1 MRLEKSKFLGVDHIT
16 DPSIRYGHY
25 PIGSSVITS
34 SQRKKFS
41 RIFLNGDGDPTSRSA
56 TTMVVFPIPLSSPCT
71 DNVSP
76 QAHRL
81 IAQVLLVGS
90 QVVGRAFVQAY
101 RQAAANS
108 AAAAAN
114 GGSKAATS
122 KISGSN
128 LITKQTG
135 LDLDEACKILNVK
148 KEGLVMEE
156 INKVCPPLM
165 RNGG

>member
-1 MRLEKSKFLGVDHIT
+1 MSL
-16 DPSIRYGHY
+16 
-25 PIGSSVITS
+25 
-34 SQRKKFS
+34 
-41 RIFLNGDGDPTSRSA
+41 
-56 TTMVVFPIPLSSPCT
+56 
-71 DNVSP
+71 P

-114 GGSKAATS
+114 GASKGATS

-135 LDLDEACKILNVK
+135 LDLDEACKILNIK

-156 INKVCPPLM
+156 INKVCPRSKEPI
-165 RNGG
+165 NGIAV

>member
-1 MRLEKSKFLGVDHIT
+1 MYANI
-16 DPSIRYGHY
+16 
-25 PIGSSVITS
+25 
-34 SQRKKFS
+34 
-41 RIFLNGDGDPTSRSA
+41 
-56 TTMVVFPIPLSSPCT
+56 
-71 DNVSP
+71 

-114 GGSKAATS
+114 GGSKAAAS
-122 KISGSN
+122 KLTGSN

-135 LDLDEACKILNVK
+135 IDLDEACKILNVK
-148 KEGLVMEE
+148 KEGLVLEE
-156 INKVCPPLM
+156 ISKVYPSEV
-165 RNGG
+165 